1 MAESGDFGWAGEYRL
16 VSRLG
21 AGGMG
26 EVYLARSAGGR
37 AVAVKTVHAHLARD
51 PEFRRRFARESEAAA
66 RVGGTFTAPVL
77 DADPEATV
85 PWLATAFVAGPTLT
99 DAVAAAGRL
108 PGGSVRTVGAGLA
121 EALLSIHGAGLT
133 HRDLK
138 PGNVL
143 LSASGPRVIDFGLA
157 RAEDATALTDTGQA
171 VGTPG
176 YLPPEVLEG
185 GEAGPAGDVFALG
198 GLLAFAA
205 TGRHPYGEGPVV
217 AILRRV
223 LREPPDLAGIEPG
236 LRQLLAACLSV
247 DPGARPRTDELLGAF
262 GGTGTGGGPAPLPH
276 TVTDLIAEREAW
288 AAERLAEVPYGEP
301 PGPASPTPG
310 TPGQVPG
317 ETNPEDEEPGAG
329 RPPARPRRRPSG
341 LALIVAATVVAL
353 VVVAGFLIPRVWSG
367 ISDSGARSGSGD
379 PAFAGG
385 LAPPSEGAEPP
396 GEPAAYTLVAAH
408 EIDVPIPETTWYQ
421 SIALSPDGGTAYM
434 KGSSTPVL
442 AVDTGSGAPLHA
454 SEFSGTGAITVAPDG
469 TMLAVQAWGETMP
482 REGTWDSAEPVV
494 VIDPESG
501 ATLARTTVG
510 ARGGEVAFTPE
521 GRLVV
526 TSPWGD
532 TALWDTEHGGRVRVI
547 APNGGQSLA
556 LSSDG
561 SLVAFLR
568 EPTLMEDSADEP
580 ARIEVWTSTGEQ
592 VAEIDATADE
602 RYGHLSF
609 QPGTT
614 QLTAIGKNSVSMWD
628 ATTGEELGGFE
639 HELGIAPRGA
649 VDEGTGRLL
658 AWSLGGTVV
667 DVDLDARVSLGPV
680 TVPEESARAD
690 LAANTSGVGLSA
702 DGGVL
707 VRLGHRPQ
715 EENEELDDY
724 HLYVWERV

>member
-1 MAESGDFGWAGEYRL
+1 MAGSGDFGWAGEYRL

-236 LRQLLAACLSV
+236 LRQLLAACLSA
-247 DPGARPRTDELLGAF
+247 DPGARPRADELLVAF

-301 PGPASPTPG
+301 PG
-310 TPGQVPG
+310 QVSG
-317 ETNPEDEEPGAG
+317 ETNPEDEDPGTG
-329 RPPARPRRRPSG
+329 PPLARPRRRPSG
-341 LALIVAATVVAL
+341 LSLVVAATVVAL

-367 ISDSGARSGSGD
+367 ISDSGARPGSGD

-385 LAPPSEGAEPP
+385 LAPPAEGAEPSGGP
-396 GEPAAYTLVAAH
+396 DEYTLVADH
-408 EIDVPIPETTWYQ
+408 EIDVPLPEGSWHQ
-421 SIALSPDGGTAYM
+421 DLALSPDGGTAYM
-434 KGSSTPVL
+434 KGMTTPVL
-442 AVDTGSGAPLHA
+442 AVDTASGTPLHA
-454 SEFSGTGAITVAPDG
+454 SEASASGAVTVAPDG
-469 TMLAVQAWGETMP
+469 ALLTVNAIGGSRP

-494 VIDPESG
+494 TIDAGTGETI
-501 ATLARTTVG
+501 AETTVG

-521 GRLVV
+521 GQLVV
-526 TSPWGD
+526 TSPWGGTD
-532 TALWDTEHGGRVRVI
+532 LWDTQSGARLRTI
-547 APNGGQSLA
+547 APTGGQRLA

-561 SLVAFLR
+561 SLVAFLK
-568 EPTLMEDSADEP
+568 ETVDWKDPGDEP
-580 ARIEVWTSTGEQ
+580 ARIEVWTSEGER
-592 VAEIDATADE
+592 VAEIDATADSN
-602 RYGHLSF
+602 YGHLSF

-614 QLTAIGKNSVSMWD
+614 QLTAIGGDAVWMWD
-628 ATTGEELGGFE
+628 AATGDELGGFA
-639 HELGIAPRGA
+639 HDWGIAPRA
-649 VDEGTGRLL
+649 TIDEGTGRLL
-658 AWSLGGTVV
+658 AWSLGGGLVS
-667 DVDLDARVSLGPV
+667 VDLDARVPLGAV
-680 TVPEESARAD
+680 AVSEDSARPD
-690 LAANTSGVGLSA
+690 LATNTVHVGLSA
-702 DGGVL
+702 DGSVL
-707 VRLGHRPQ
+707 VRLGFERP
-715 EENEELDDY
+715 EEDDGPNTY